1 MADAP
6 GLTVRIKLQDTSG
19 NVVYTGNPARSLRL
33 WGATFELG
41 RVVDRRFGDFA
52 NFYHYVRSLGSAGDY
67 RDSQYLFD
75 ARADGISVGG
85 TIANKVARTG
95 ENPNEYIAFN
105 YVKQAKRAGST
116 NPLGSDNIISAD
128 AGIIAFGDGTS
139 VLTNIRSF

>member
-6 GLTVRIKLQDTSG
+6 GLTVKIKLQDTSG
-19 NVVYTGNPARSLRL
+19 NVVYTGNPTRSLRL

-41 RVVDRRFGDFA
+41 REVDRRFGDFA
-52 NFYHYVRSLGSAGDY
+52 NFYHYVRSLSSAGDY
-67 RDSQYLFD
+67 QDSQYLFD

-85 TIANKVARTG
+85 TVAAKVAQTG

-105 YVKQAKRAGST
+105 YIKQARRAGVT
-116 NPLGSDNIISAD
+116 DPLGSDNIISAD

-139 VLTNIRSF
+139 VLTNIQSF

>member
-19 NVVYTGNPARSLRL
+19 NMVYTGNPARSLRL

-41 RVVDRRFGDFA
+41 RIEDRRFGDFA

-67 RDSQYLFD
+67 HDSQYLFD
-75 ARADGISVGG
+75 ARADGITVGG
-85 TIANKVARTG
+85 TIANKVAYTG
-95 ENPNEYIAFN
+95 ENPNEFIAFN
-105 YVKQAKRAGST
+105 YLKTAKRAGVT

-128 AGIIAFGDGTS
+128 AGLIAFGDGTS

>member
-19 NVVYTGNPARSLRL
+19 NVVYTGNPTRSLRL

-67 RDSQYLFD
+67 QDSQYLFD
-75 ARADGISVGG
+75 ARADGITVGG
-85 TIANKVARTG
+85 TIANKVAYTG
-95 ENPNEYIAFN
+95 ENPNEFIAFN
-105 YVKQAKRAGST
+105 YIKQARRAGVT
-116 NPLGSDNIISAD
+116 DPLGRDNIISAD